1 MILDLVDVMSVFNSF
16 YIKICISYIV
26 MPVLKIILLGDTN
39 VGKTAFISKYVK
51 RDVPNKHTPTIG
63 AAMST
68 KQIDFNNTSLDLHIW
83 DTAGQE
89 RYTSLT
95 ALYYRAS
102 NIAIIMYD
110 ITNPQSF
117 IRAQDY
123 MNDIKM
129 KAPSNIA
136 IGLIGNKSDIAI
148 EDPSNRAI
156 PYSEGKEFA
165 DIHETFFAETN
176 IFNDNDAKCV
186 FGSLIDLVPSDVMY
200 SYKGESESLLD
211 NIVDNNQQLE
221 NDCCN
226 IS

>member
-1 MILDLVDVMSVFNSF
+1 
-16 YIKICISYIV
+16 
-26 MPVLKIILLGDTN
+26 
-39 VGKTAFISKYVK
+39 
-51 RDVPNKHTPTIG
+51 
-63 AAMST
+63 
-68 KQIDFNNTSLDLHIW
+68 
-83 DTAGQE
+83 
-89 RYTSLT
+89 
-95 ALYYRAS
+95 
-102 NIAIIMYD
+102 MYD
-110 ITNPQSF
+110 LTNPQSF

-148 EDPSNRAI
+148 EDPSCRAI
-156 PYSEGKEFA
+156 PYSQGKEFA

-200 SYKGESESLLD
+200 SYKGESDTLLD

>member
-1 MILDLVDVMSVFNSF
+1 
-16 YIKICISYIV
+16 
-26 MPVLKIILLGDTN
+26 MPALKIILLGDTN
-39 VGKTAFISKYVK
+39 VGKTAFISKYLK
-51 RDVPNKHTPTIG
+51 RDVHNKHTPTIG

-68 KQIDFNNTSLDLHIW
+68 KQIDFNNSSLDLHIW

-89 RYTSLT
+89 RYASLT

-110 ITNPQSF
+110 ITNMQSF
-117 IRAQDY
+117 IRAKDY

-136 IGLIGNKSDIAI
+136 IGLVGNKSDIAI

-200 SYKGESESLLD
+200 SYKGESDTLLD

>member
-1 MILDLVDVMSVFNSF
+1 
-16 YIKICISYIV
+16 

-39 VGKTAFISKYVK
+39 VGKTAFISKYLK
-51 RDVPNKHTPTIG
+51 RDVTNKHTPTIG

-110 ITNPQSF
+110 ITNMQSF
-117 IRAQDY
+117 IRAKDY

-148 EDPSNRAI
+148 EDPSCRAI
-156 PYSEGKEFA
+156 PYSQGKEFA

-200 SYKGESESLLD
+200 SYKGENDTLLD

>member
-1 MILDLVDVMSVFNSF
+1 
-16 YIKICISYIV
+16 

-39 VGKTAFISKYVK
+39 VGKTAFISKYLK
-51 RDVPNKHTPTIG
+51 RDVTTKHTPTIG
-63 AAMST
+63 TAMST

-95 ALYYRAS
+95 SLYYRAS

-117 IRAQDY
+117 IRAKDY

-129 KAPSNIA
+129 KATSNIA

-148 EDPSNRAI
+148 ADPSNRSI
-156 PYSEGKEFA
+156 PYSVGKEFA

-186 FGSLIDLVPSDVMY
+186 FGSLIDMVPSDFLY
-200 SYKGESESLLD
+200 SYKGESDTLLD
-211 NIVDNNQQLE
+211 HIIDNNQHLK